1 MAQNYPVVYSVES
14 GGYRRASAAE
24 VVAQRQRQADV
35 RRDTER
41 WKRDNKPDEL
51 DRIWSNYADFVRM
64 IERAPHP
71 PKHIMRSWD
80 LRGGRTRKAAPAES
94 VLVFVSTSP
103 GKRTDKVDW

>member
-1 MAQNYPVVYSVES
+1 MKNYPVVYSTES
-14 GGYRRASAAE
+14 GDYRRANAAE
-24 VVAQRQRQADV
+24 VVAQRQAQADV
-35 RRDTER
+35 RLATAR

-51 DRIWSNYADFVRM
+51 DRIWSNYTDFVRL

-80 LRGGRTRKAAPAES
+80 LRGGRTRKAAPADS

-103 GKRTDKVDW
+103 SKRTDKVEW